1 MAIFHLKSQII
12 KRSAERSTVACAAYR
27 AGEDLRD
34 ERYGETRTYKRQ
46 DRVVCSEII
55 APDFAKPWA
64 CDRAKLWNTLEAV
77 ERRKDAQLAT
87 EIEVALP
94 HELPKRLQRELLIG
108 FIDEHYTKKGF
119 VADFNIHHAP
129 MNKPYNDHCHIMVPL
144 RAMDP
149 DTGEFRKTKDR
160 QESMRG
166 FNDTR
171 DAEIEKLRASWA
183 SHVNAALSKEGIDD
197 QQVDHRSHARR
208 GITDV
213 QPGIHVGYAGQGI
226 EERGGRS
233 WRAEHNRQIHQSNRQ
248 ILAEIKAKATQ
259 AANAIKRAATAKYQE
274 LAQLARGPAAS
285 APQPQ
290 PMRPD
295 KLAGGPEPAPAPK
308 KQEPA
313 PAPIA
318 AQPRPAKLPEM
329 LPPAIPNA
337 EAEKRKAAHL
347 AAWFQRGGGGG
358 VGG

>member
-12 KRSAERSTVACAAYR
+12 KRSDKRSTVACAAYR

-34 ERYGETRTYKRQ
+34 ERYGKTQTYKRQ
-46 DRVVCSEII
+46 DRVAHSEII
-55 APDFAKPWA
+55 APDFAQPWA
-64 CDRAKLWNTLEAV
+64 TDRAQLWNSLEAV

-129 MNKPYNDHCHIMVPL
+129 IGKPWNDHCHIMVPL

-183 SHVNAALSKEGIDD
+183 SHVNAALAKEGIDD
-197 QQVDHRSHARR
+197 QHVDHRSHKRR

-233 WRAEHNRQIHQSNRQ
+233 WRAEHNRQIGLFNRQ
-248 ILAEIKAKATQ
+248 ILERIKAAAVATYRDL
-259 AANAIKRAATAKYQE
+259 AN
-274 LAQLARGPAAS
+274 
-285 APQPQ
+285 
-290 PMRPD
+290 
-295 KLAGGPEPAPAPK
+295 KLAPAK
-308 KQEPA
+308 KEQEPA

-318 AQPRPAKLPEM
+318 AKPAPTMPPKLPP
-329 LPPAIPNA
+329 LAIPDI
-337 EAEKRKAAHL
+337 EAEKRKKDAHHAARL
-347 AAWFQRGGGGG
+347 QQGGGG